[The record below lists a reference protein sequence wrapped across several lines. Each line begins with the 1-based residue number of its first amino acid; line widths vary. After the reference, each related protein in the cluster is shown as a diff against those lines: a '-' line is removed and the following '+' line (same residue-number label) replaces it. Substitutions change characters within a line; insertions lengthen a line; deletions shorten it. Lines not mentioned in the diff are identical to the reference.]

1 MYNITICTS
10 EDNEENG
17 NNTRQ
22 QMQKCVWESGY
33 EITPTIF
40 KEKMGYH
47 WSDYFV
53 KIVTYLTLWGYS
65 NNYTYWMG
73 KDIFYE

>member
-1 MYNITICTS
+1 MYNITIYTS

-22 QMQKCVWESGY
+22 QMHKCVLESGY

-47 WSDYFV
+47 
-53 KIVTYLTLWGYS
+53 
-65 NNYTYWMG
+65 
-73 KDIFYE
+73 